1 MCPEIIYANSDYQEI
16 THKAFNTVK
25 YNLLV
30 LLLGILLSLFL
41 SLKLSRRIVGP
52 RNNLQKFAGQ
62 MSGGNL
68 AVRTS
73 IGGRDE
79 LAVTG
84 AALNEMAS
92 RISQLETSRRLF
104 IQTSAHELRNPL
116 AGIRGIVSLVRNR
129 IASGKAV
136 DDNMLALA
144 EKEVDRLAAIINQLL
159 ETFKE
164 QQQHLNGLSY
174 KWETVNLTAMLVE
187 ITTALQTF
195 TAKHNIALELGD
207 NQQVLVKGDTSRLE
221 DVLRNLINN
230 AIKYTPGEGRIIV
243 SLQMGNGKA
252 VIAVKDEGI
261 GIPDEHL
268 QNIFESFFRCENYE
282 GKDPGGM
289 GLGLYISKEIILKHG
304 GRIWAE
310 SNPDQGST
318 VYMELPL
325 YDGEE

>member
-1 MCPEIIYANSDYQEI
+1 V
-16 THKAFNTVK
+16 HKAFNVLK

-30 LLLGILLSLFL
+30 LLLGTLLSLFIAY
-41 SLKLSRRIVGP
+41 KLSQRIVGP
-52 RNNLQKFAGQ
+52 INNLQHFAGQ
-62 MSGGNL
+62 VCDGNL
-68 AVRTS
+68 DVRTS
-73 IGGRDE
+73 ISGRDE
-79 LAVTG
+79 LAATG
-84 AALNEMAS
+84 TALNEMAS
-92 RISQLETSRRLF
+92 RIRQLETSRRLF

-144 EKEVDRLAAIINQLL
+144 EKEVDRLATIINQLL

-164 QQQHLNGLSY
+164 QQLHLDGLSY
-174 KWETVNLTAMLVE
+174 KWETVNLKALLVE

-195 TAKHNIALELGD
+195 TEKHYIVLELGD
-207 NQQVLVKGDTSRLE
+207 NQQVLVKGDASRLE
-221 DVLRNLINN
+221 DVLRNLISN

-243 SLQMGNGKA
+243 SLQMGHGKA
-252 VIAVKDEGI
+252 VIGVKDEGI

-268 QNIFESFFRCENYE
+268 QNIFESFFRCENYA

-289 GLGLYISKEIILKHG
+289 GLGLYISNEIILKHG

-310 SNPDQGST
+310 NNPDQGST
-318 VYMELPL
+318 VYVELPL